1 MDTARITVGLLNG
14 AGITAVAYI
23 DSYDPLPFV
32 HITQTR
38 TERNDLFGL
47 DTLTITGYAAGRTD
61 ALAVV
66 EAALALAD
74 GRHVFDADHGMI
86 DRLSR
91 FSAPVPSTF
100 TDQLMTASAEVT
112 AEYRL

>member
-1 MDTARITVGLLNG
+1 MDTARITATLLISNG
-14 AGITAVAYI
+14 IRAVTYI
-23 DSYDPLPFV
+23 DTYDPLPFV
-32 HITQTR
+32 HLTQTR

-47 DTLTITGYAAGRTD
+47 DTITLTGYAPGRD
-61 ALAVV
+61 AALAVV

-74 GRHVFDADHGMI
+74 GRAVFDAERGLI
-86 DRLSR
+86 DRLTR

-100 TDQLMTASAEVT
+100 TDQLMTASAEIT

>member
-1 MDTARITVGLLNG
+1 MDTARITVQLFSSNG
-14 AGITAVAYI
+14 IQAVTYI

-32 HITQTR
+32 HVTQTR

-47 DTLTITGYAAGRTD
+47 DTLTLTAYALGRTA
-61 ALAVV
+61 ALDTL

-74 GRHVFDADHGMI
+74 GRHVFDPDHGMV

-91 FSAPVPSTF
+91 FSAPVPATF
-100 TDQLMTASAEVT
+100 TDQLMTATAEVT

>member
-1 MDTARITVGLLNG
+1 MDTARITAALLAG
-14 AGITAVAYI
+14 AGITAVTYI
-23 DSYDPLPFV
+23 DTYDDLPFI

-47 DTLTITGYAAGRTD
+47 DTLTLTGYAPGRTA
-61 ALAVV
+61 ALEVI

-74 GRHVFDADHGMI
+74 GRPVFDAEHGLI

-91 FSAPVPSTF
+91 FSAPVPSSF
-100 TDQLMTASAEVT
+100 TDQLVTASAEVT